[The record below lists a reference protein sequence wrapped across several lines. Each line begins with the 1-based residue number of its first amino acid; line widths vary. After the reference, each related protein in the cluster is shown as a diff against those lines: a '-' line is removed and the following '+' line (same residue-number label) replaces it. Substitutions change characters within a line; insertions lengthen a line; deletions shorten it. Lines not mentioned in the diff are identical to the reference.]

1 MKKILQGYQ
10 KHPVQHIDHIAVS
23 SKSRMDAKPKLQN
36 NYFIQIS
43 TEQEI
48 IILLLRHKHLSS

>member
-48 IILLLRHKHLSS
+48 